1 MRIRRRDPI
10 LLEVAPPRII
20 DPHGL
25 YHVMS
30 RGNYRQLIFPDDAH
44 AERYLFLLN
53 RVTLRRKW
61 IVVDWCLMPNHYHLV
76 IQLTEG
82 GLSDG
87 MRELNGC
94 YSRWSNH
101 VHELTG
107 TGHLVRNRFKS
118 LLVDDDIYLM
128 RLLQYV
134 ANNPVRAELVR
145 SADDWKWSG
154 FRAAAGLEYPRA
166 FHRPAVA
173 LAWFDPDP
181 QTAKDLYTRHV
192 GLGLASNEPVSWS
205 DQEGGDAWLDRQ
217 T

>member
-1 MRIRRRDPI
+1 M
-10 LLEVAPPRII
+10 APPRIV
-20 DPHGL
+20 DPQGL

-30 RGNYRQLIFPDDAH
+30 RGNFRRTIFPDEDH

-61 IVVDWCLMPNHYHLV
+61 IVVDWCLMPSHYHLL
-76 IQLTEG
+76 IQLTNG

-107 TGHLVRNRFKS
+107 TGHLVRNRFRS
-118 LLVDDDIYLM
+118 LLVDDEWYLL

-134 ANNPVRAELVR
+134 PNNPVRAELTVT
-145 SADDWKWSG
+145 AEDWKWSG
-154 FRAAAGLEYPRA
+154 FRATAGLEHPRA
-166 FHRPAVA
+166 FHRPSVA
-173 LAWFDPDP
+173 LACFDHNPRQAQD
-181 QTAKDLYTRHV
+181 TYRRHV
-192 GLGLASNEPVSWS
+192 AAGIDLNGPAPWS
-205 DQEGGDAWLDRQ
+205 DREGGDAWLDRW